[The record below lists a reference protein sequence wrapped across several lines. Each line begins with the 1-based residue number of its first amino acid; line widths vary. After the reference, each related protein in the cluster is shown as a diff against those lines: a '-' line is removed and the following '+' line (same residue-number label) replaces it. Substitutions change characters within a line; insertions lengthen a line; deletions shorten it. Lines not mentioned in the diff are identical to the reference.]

1 MDKFLA
7 CSESEHRLYYAQAQA
22 RLGLPEISIEKDFWV
37 CWVIHKL
44 FALPNIGEHLT
55 FKGGTSLSKG
65 WGLIQRFS
73 EDIDIVIDRG
83 FLGCDDNSAPE
94 TAGSNK
100 ERNRRLKRLKAVA
113 QEFVQQ
119 TLAVVLER
127 RLQERLSFTQDWL
140 LVVDP
145 GDPDKQTLLFEY
157 TSVFA
162 EANYVRPL
170 VRIELGAR
178 SDTEPTGMPGIEPY
192 VTQAIRE
199 IFEPCQ
205 FTVPTVLPKR
215 TFWEKAMLLHEETYR
230 AAISLPKPRLAR
242 HYYDLSRLIQAGIA
256 DEALADMDLFARVAA
271 HRSVF
276 FHKQKEAQD
285 SLRPGSLR
293 LMPRPEHLSVWKQD
307 YRAMRDMF
315 FGEAPEFDAVLLLV
329 GEAEERFNRGSAP
342 RTSAPSPGPYP

>member
-1 MDKFLA
+1 
-7 CSESEHRLYYAQAQA
+7 
-22 RLGLPEISIEKDFWV
+22 LGLPAISIEKDFWV
-37 CWVIHKL
+37 CWIIHEL
-44 FALPNIGEHLT
+44 FALPNISEHLT

-73 EDIDIVIDRG
+73 EDIDIVIDRV
-83 FLGCDDNSAPE
+83 FLGCDDKSAPE

-100 ERNRRLKRLKAVA
+100 ERNRRLEKLKVTA
-113 QEFVQQ
+113 QKFVQQ

-127 RLQERLSFTQDWL
+127 RLQERLSTTQDWR

-145 GDPDKQTLLFEY
+145 GDTDKQTLLFEY
-157 TSVFA
+157 TSAFA
-162 EANYVRPL
+162 EANYVRPV

-178 SDTEPTGMPGIEPY
+178 SDTEPRGMPGIEPY
-192 VTQAIRE
+192 VIQAMKE
-199 IFEPCQ
+199 MFESCQ
-205 FTVPTVLPKR
+205 FAVPTVLPKR

-230 AAISLPKPRLAR
+230 AATSLPKPRLAR
-242 HYYDLSRLIQAGIA
+242 HYYDLYRLIQAGIA

-276 FHKQKEAQD
+276 FRKQKEAQD

-307 YRAMRDMF
+307 YHAMGDMF
-315 FGEAPEFDAVLLLV
+315 FGDVPDFDTVLVLV
-329 GEAEERFNRGSAP
+329 GEFEKRFDHGSAL
-342 RTSAPSPGPYP
+342 